1 MVQKVLTCKATMH
14 WLKSILFDQV
24 TLLSTNVV
32 LMSIFQWYLL
42 RIMTFLVQGRG
53 EENIGKEK
61 KTDRRKRLTTR

>member
-14 WLKSILFDQV
+14 WLKPMLFDQV

-61 KTDRRKRLTTR
+61 RTDRRKRLTTR

>member
-1 MVQKVLTCKATMH
+1 M
-14 WLKSILFDQV
+14 LFDQV

-32 LMSIFQWYLL
+32 LMSIFQLYLL